1 MLRELAGVKR
11 IVIVTGRTDLRRGIP
26 GLSALIR
33 LNYGRDPLETGT
45 LFLFCGNRRDRIK
58 GLVLE
63 DDGWLM
69 LTKHVSNGVYQWPRD
84 VQEARDI
91 TPEQFEHRMILRRA
105 MLRHG
110 FKALDSEWWHFTLK
124 NEPFPDTY
132 FTFPVKQL
140 TTQK

>member
-91 TPEQFEHRMILRRA
+91 TPEQFELLMD
-105 MLRHG
+105 G
-110 FKALDSEWWHFTLK
+110 FTVEGTIK
-124 NEPFPDTY
+124 
-132 FTFPVKQL
+132 PVK
-140 TTQK
+140 TTAGIARTDAEKPGK

>member
-1 MLRELAGVKR
+1 MLRELAGIRR

-33 LNYGRDPLETGT
+33 LNYKMDPLEKGT

-69 LTKHVSNGVYQWPRD
+69 LSKRLSNGVYQWPRSL
-84 VQEARDI
+84 QEARDI
-91 TPEQFEHRMILRRA
+91 TPKQFG
-105 MLRHG
+105 MLMDG
-110 FKALDSEWWHFTLK
+110 FTLEGTIK
-124 NEPFPDTY
+124 PFRTEEAIQD
-132 FTFPVKQL
+132 PVQDPHKKQVI
-140 TTQK
+140 

>member
-33 LNYGRDPLETGT
+33 LRYGRDPLEIGT
-45 LFLFCGNRRDRIK
+45 LFLFCGNRRDRIR

-69 LTKHVSNGVYQWPRD
+69 LTKHVSNGAYQWPRN

-91 TPEQFEHRMILRRA
+91 TPEQFGLLMD
-105 MLRHG
+105 G
-110 FKALDSEWWHFTLK
+110 FTLEGTIK
-124 NEPFPDTY
+124 PIRTMPGKASEGAKKAVGDI
-132 FTFPVKQL
+132 
-140 TTQK
+140 